1 MRWHGHNCLLVD
13 FMWVRMSSMWLWLN
27 LSPLYSVTS
36 RNVSSVS
43 LSSCVN
49 LIVLWIW
56 LIVVIYVINS
66 DSEPLHMSMKRSH
79 ISTFGSPSSLNFS
92 SSFPINRFAY
102 AGAIFV
108 PIAVPWI
115 CR

>member
-1 MRWHGHNCLLVD
+1 MAWTYNCLLVD

-56 LIVVIYVINS
+56 LIVVIYMVNS
-66 DSEPLHMSMKRSH
+66 DS
-79 ISTFGSPSSLNFS
+79 
-92 SSFPINRFAY
+92 
-102 AGAIFV
+102 
-108 PIAVPWI
+108 
-115 CR
+115 